1 MAGTSG
7 LVEIVDRGDWVTH
20 QHPPSYQ
27 CNQSSESFQPSHVP
41 RSENVELAT
50 PHYTENA
57 QKDGE
62 RDSHTVSIRGASGI
76 ESSDVSNLY
85 PAMLLENLKE
95 RIAGLQIHDDDDDDD
110 DDNDAASF
118 QEQQIS
124 FHRSKVI
131 EGLSQGEW
139 DEAENHLS
147 ILLNDFAISDS
158 PDMVIFKAMT
168 YNSRAKWDEAVDL
181 LKDFKHQSTSES
193 ELSVRAYYARGVALY
208 KLKDYGAAHMNARR
222 GLNVTEKYLQGEV
235 QRTYKSKFGDLA
247 SRSLEDLGNKADSAK
262 AEFYKSLITP
272 EHTSDP
278 ILLVTTVSQSII
290 QRSNEESEAEH
301 TKLLEDMK
309 TYRLSFGYDGKLL
322 VGRQRDFFTA
332 LYDALAADNL
342 PLMTLICSNE
352 WCATQ
357 TLRESPIYFDLDPPM
372 PQYAWR
378 ATTLLHVVAGSH
390 SKYSAPMAQV
400 LLDNG
405 ADPQKT
411 LFEGITPLH
420 ICARQTNAEVASVL
434 IKNGANIEA
443 RSITGKP
450 PIHFAAWKASW
461 NADVRILKMLI
472 AAGAN
477 INAKNSGG
485 YTALHWCMF
494 DGRSAAPIEVLCER
508 PEIDKFARAGNHKTP
523 WEIFWEHEEEMMQ
536 KGEEKRVQILYTL
549 RRFGI
554 TR

>member
-1 MAGTSG
+1 MPGTSVASNPG
-7 LVEIVDRGDWVTH
+7 GTPSFVDANNLNVEDVDRGDWMTY
-20 QHPPSYQ
+20 QYNQSYQ
-27 CNQSSESFQPSHVP
+27 CNPLSHVP
-41 RSENVELAT
+41 RSENVEAT
-50 PHYTENA
+50 GPQQNDD
-57 QKDGE
+57 QKA
-62 RDSHTVSIRGASGI
+62 H
-76 ESSDVSNLY
+76 
-85 PAMLLENLKE
+85 
-95 RIAGLQIHDDDDDDD
+95 
-110 DDNDAASF
+110 DNDSNSYEDDAHSEESV

-124 FHRSKVI
+124 FHRSKV
-131 EGLSQGEW
+131 EDGLSRGEW
-139 DEAENHLS
+139 DEAESHLS
-147 ILLNDFAISDS
+147 ILLQDFSIGVGDN
-158 PDMVIFKAMT
+158 PDMEILQAMT
-168 YNSRAKWDEAVDL
+168 YNSKARWQEAYDL
-181 LKDFKHQSTSES
+181 LKDFKHQSASEP
-193 ELSVRAYYARGVALY
+193 ELSARAYYAKAVALY
-208 KLKDYGAAHMNARR
+208 KLKDYGTAHMNARR
-222 GLNVTEKYLQGEV
+222 GLNVVDKFLEGPIQAK
-235 QRTYKSKFGDLA
+235 YKSDFGDIA
-247 SRSLEDLGNKADSAK
+247 FRSLEDLGNKADTAK
-262 AEFYKSLITP
+262 AQHYKSLIS
-272 EHTSDP
+272 SDYQPNP
-278 ILLVTTVSQSII
+278 ILQVTTVSQSTVEK
-290 QRSNEESEAEH
+290 SEEGSEAERV
-301 TKLLEDMK
+301 KLLEDMK
-309 TYRLSFGYDGKLL
+309 RLRISFGCDGKLL
-322 VGRQRDFFTA
+322 VGRQKDFFHA
-332 LYDALAADNL
+332 LHEALNTDNL

-357 TLRESPIYFDLDPPM
+357 CLRESPIYFDLDPPM

-390 SKYSAPMAQV
+390 SKYSAPMAQL

-405 ADPQKT
+405 ADPQTT

-508 PEIDKFARAGNHKTP
+508 PEIDRFARAANHKTP
-523 WEIFWEHEEEMMQ
+523 WEIFWEHEGEFMER
-536 KGEEKRVQILYTL
+536 GEEKRVQILYTL